1 MFTLHRCG
9 YVFWQLFSIV
19 DSVLY
24 CQENTYQGSVW
35 FCLCVYLLHLQDRTT
50 RMRYLCFV
58 PSLQW
63 TVTFLLRTSSA
74 TQRHSL
80 LWRLIIL
87 ENSGNQGS
95 SSIGKHSPSQ
105 IVSLIGLRLVQKPFD
120 TYLRI
125 RIPWHPRLR
134 MPDVFFGCSNS
145 KLLSSGAVVGAIVV
159 LVATRGVD
167 SVDASFCSV
176 SSAFWRARL
185 PSQHMQTRA
194 KKTKFRCQHDVN
206 RLIMCPEYSC
216 RGKRLGETVLS
227 FETKLSVCS
236 GWLLNNWEASYKC
249 Q

>member
-1 MFTLHRCG
+1 MFARHRCG
-9 YVFWQLFSIV
+9 YVFWQLFFIV

-134 MPDVFFGCSNS
+134 MPANGQHTKLINKWLFVAVLFAHGARHPRLNENS
-145 KLLSSGAVVGAIVV
+145 
-159 LVATRGVD
+159 TRKD
-167 SVDASFCSV
+167 SVGKQRRTHATHTHPLT
-176 SSAFWRARL
+176 RL
-185 PSQHMQTRA
+185 MES
-194 KKTKFRCQHDVN
+194 
-206 RLIMCPEYSC
+206 
-216 RGKRLGETVLS
+216 
-227 FETKLSVCS
+227 
-236 GWLLNNWEASYKC
+236 
-249 Q
+249 